1 MALLTNEEQLDR
13 TLERYYNRYNKYNEK
28 VLKTL
33 GKTIKEIGE
42 MKPSEVHQLAQQ
54 LKYSDNIEKLTQE
67 LADITD
73 KSTEDINKLF
83 DKFAEENVEFAEI
96 YYEMKNKEYITYE
109 DNIQLQR
116 MIQAIATN
124 TSDKMINLSNTRA
137 IGFVYK
143 DEFGNVS
150 FKGLQK
156 TYYDLIDEAVY
167 KVATGTKD
175 YQSAMRSVMN
185 SLADSGIRTHEEKI
199 GYESGYSK
207 RLDSAIRQNVLDG
220 LRDVN
225 QNIENQIGNEIGA
238 NGIEISAH
246 FPCAEDHL
254 DIQGRRFVAK
264 EGETTEDL
272 IDRINSNLDR
282 PIGEYNCKHF
292 IMPIIVGVDDP
303 MYSEHRLWK
312 WKQQSY
318 EKIEYEGKRYTPY
331 EATQMQR
338 KLETAIRKQKDR
350 QIIARSSG
358 DKEGIRIAQQKISEL
373 TTKYNEFSNAM
384 NMDTYK
390 NRLTVSGYH
399 RVKAS

>member
-1 MALLTNEEQLDR
+1 MALLTDEKQLDK

-33 GKTIKEIGE
+33 GKAIKEIGD
-42 MKPSEVHQLAQQ
+42 MNPSEVHQLAQQ
-54 LKYSDNIEKLTQE
+54 LKYSEDIEKLTQE

-83 DKFAEENVEFAEI
+83 DKFAEENVEFAEV
-96 YYEMKNKEYITYE
+96 YYKIKNKEYIPYE

-116 MIQAIATN
+116 MVQAIAHT
-124 TSDKMINLSNTRA
+124 TSDQMINLSNTRT

-143 DEFGNVS
+143 DGFGNTS
-150 FKGLQK
+150 FKDLQK

-167 KVATGTKD
+167 KVATGTTD
-175 YQSAMRSVMN
+175 YQSAMRNVMN

-199 GYESGYSK
+199 GYKSGYSR
-207 RLDSAIRQNVLDG
+207 RLDSAIRQNVLEG
-220 LRDVN
+220 LRKINMDIESQVGN
-225 QNIENQIGNEIGA
+225 QIGA

-246 FPCAEDHL
+246 FPCADDHL
-254 DIQGRRFVAK
+254 DIQGRRYTK
-264 EGETTEDL
+264 EEFEKL
-272 IDRINSNLDR
+272 NSNLMR

-292 IMPIIVGVDDP
+292 IMPVVIGVDDP
-303 MYSEHRLWK
+303 MYSQHRLWK

-318 EKIEYEGKRYTPY
+318 EKIEYDGKRYTPY

-350 QIIARSSG
+350 QIIARASG
-358 DKEGIRIAQQKISEL
+358 DKEGVRIAQQKISEL
-373 TTKYNEFSNAM
+373 TTKYNDFSNAM

-390 NRLTVSGYH
+390 NRLTVSGYR

>member
-1 MALLTNEEQLDR
+1 MALLTDEKQLDK

-33 GKTIKEIGE
+33 GKTIKEIGD
-42 MKPSEVHQLAQQ
+42 MNPSEVHQLAQQ
-54 LKYSDNIEKLTQE
+54 LKYSEDIEKLTQE

-73 KSTEDINKLF
+73 KSNEDINKLF
-83 DKFAEENVEFAEI
+83 DKFAEENVEFAEV
-96 YYEMKNKEYITYE
+96 YYEMKNKEYIPYE

-116 MIQAIATN
+116 MVQAIAHT
-124 TSDKMINLSNTRA
+124 TSDQMINLSNTRA

-143 DEFGNVS
+143 DGFGNTS
-150 FKGLQK
+150 FKDLQK

-167 KVATGTKD
+167 KVATGTTD
-175 YQSAMRSVMN
+175 YQSAMRNVMN
-185 SLADSGIRTHEEKI
+185 NLADSGVRTHEEKI
-199 GYESGYSK
+199 GYKSGYSR
-207 RLDSAIRQNVLDG
+207 RLDSAIRQNVLEG
-220 LRDVN
+220 LRKINMD
-225 QNIENQIGNEIGA
+225 IESQVGDQIGA

-246 FPCAEDHL
+246 FPCADDHL
-254 DIQGRRFVAK
+254 DIQGRRYTK
-264 EGETTEDL
+264 EEFEKL
-272 IDRINSNLDR
+272 NSNLMR

-292 IMPIIVGVDDP
+292 IMPVVIGVDDP
-303 MYSEHRLWK
+303 MYSQHRLWK

-318 EKIEYEGKRYTPY
+318 EKIEYDGKRYTPY

-350 QIIARSSG
+350 QIIARASG

-373 TTKYNEFSNAM
+373 TTKYNDFSNAM

-390 NRLTVSGYH
+390 NRLTVSGYR

>member
-1 MALLTNEEQLDR
+1 MALLTDEKQLDK

-33 GKTIKEIGE
+33 GKTIKEIGD
-42 MKPSEVHQLAQQ
+42 MNPSEVHQLAQQ
-54 LKYSDNIEKLTQE
+54 LKYSEDIEKLTQE

-83 DKFAEENVEFAEI
+83 DRFAEENVEFAEV
-96 YYEMKNKEYITYE
+96 YYEMKSKEYISYE

-116 MIQAIATN
+116 MVQAIANT

-143 DEFGNVS
+143 DDFGNKT

-167 KVATGTKD
+167 KVSTGTTD

-185 SLADSGIRTHEEKI
+185 GLADSGIRTHEEKV
-199 GYESGYSK
+199 GYKNGYTK
-207 RLDSAIRQNVLDG
+207 RLDSAIRQNVLEG
-220 LRDVN
+220 LRKI
-225 QNIENQIGNEIGA
+225 NIDIESQVGNEIGA
-238 NGIEISAH
+238 DGIEISAH
-246 FPCAEDHL
+246 FPCADDHL
-254 DIQGRRFVAK
+254 DIQGRRYTK
-264 EGETTEDL
+264 EEFEKL
-272 IDRINSNLDR
+272 NSNLMR
-282 PIGEYNCKHF
+282 PIGEYNCTHF
-292 IMPIIVGVDDP
+292 IMPVVMGVDDP

-350 QIIARSSG
+350 QIIARASG

-373 TTKYNEFSNAM
+373 TTKYNDFSNAM

-390 NRLTVSGYH
+390 NRLTVSGYR

>member
-1 MALLTNEEQLDR
+1 MALLTDEKQLDK

-33 GKTIKEIGE
+33 GKTIKEIGD
-42 MKPSEVHQLAQQ
+42 MNPSEVHQLAQQ
-54 LKYSDNIEKLTQE
+54 LKYSEDIEKLTQE

-83 DKFAEENVEFAEI
+83 DKFAEENVEFAEV
-96 YYEMKNKEYITYE
+96 YYEMKNKEYISYE

-116 MIQAIATN
+116 MVQAIAHT
-124 TSDKMINLSNTRA
+124 TSDQMINLSNTRA

-143 DEFGNVS
+143 DGFGNTS
-150 FKGLQK
+150 FKDLQK

-167 KVATGTKD
+167 KVATGTTD

-185 SLADSGIRTHEEKI
+185 GLADSGIRTHEEKV
-199 GYESGYSK
+199 GYKNGYSK
-207 RLDSAIRQNVLDG
+207 RLDSAIRQNVLEG
-220 LRDVN
+220 LRKINMD
-225 QNIENQIGNEIGA
+225 IESQVGDQIGA

-246 FPCAEDHL
+246 FPCADDHL
-254 DIQGRRFVAK
+254 DIQGRRYTK
-264 EGETTEDL
+264 EEFEKL
-272 IDRINSNLDR
+272 NSNLMR

-292 IMPIIVGVDDP
+292 IMPVVIGVDDP
-303 MYSEHRLWK
+303 MYSQHRLWK

-318 EKIEYEGKRYTPY
+318 EKIEYDGKRYTPY

-350 QIIARSSG
+350 QIIARASG
-358 DKEGIRIAQQKISEL
+358 DKEGVRIAQQKISEL
-373 TTKYNEFSNAM
+373 TTKYNNFSNAM

-390 NRLTVSGYH
+390 NRLTVSGYR

>member
-1 MALLTNEEQLDR
+1 MALLTDEKQLDK

-33 GKTIKEIGE
+33 GKTIKEIGD
-42 MKPSEVHQLAQQ
+42 MNPSEVHQLAQQ
-54 LKYSDNIEKLTQE
+54 LKYSEDIEKLTQE

-83 DKFAEENVEFAEI
+83 EKFANENVEFAKV
-96 YYEMKNKEYITYE
+96 YYEMKNKEYIPYE

-116 MIQAIATN
+116 MVQAIAHT
-124 TSDKMINLSNTRA
+124 TSDQMINLSNTRA

-143 DEFGNVS
+143 DGFGNTS
-150 FKGLQK
+150 FKDLQK

-167 KVATGTKD
+167 KVATGTTD
-175 YQSAMRSVMN
+175 YQSAMRNVMN

-199 GYESGYSK
+199 GYKNGYSR
-207 RLDSAIRQNVLDG
+207 RLDSTIRQNVLEG
-220 LRDVN
+220 LRKINMD
-225 QNIENQIGNEIGA
+225 IESQVGDQIGA

-246 FPCAEDHL
+246 FPCADDHL
-254 DIQGRRFVAK
+254 DIQGRRYTK
-264 EGETTEDL
+264 EEFEKL
-272 IDRINSNLDR
+272 NSNLMR

-292 IMPIIVGVDDP
+292 IMPVVIGVDDP
-303 MYSEHRLWK
+303 MYSQHRLWK

-318 EKIEYEGKRYTPY
+318 EKIEYDGKRYTPY

-350 QIIARSSG
+350 QIIARASG
-358 DKEGIRIAQQKISEL
+358 DKEGVRIAQQKISEL
-373 TTKYNEFSNAM
+373 TTKYNDFSNAM

-390 NRLTVSGYH
+390 NRLTVSGYR